1 MGIDVIVPVY
11 NREKFIKECIESV
24 LNQTYSDW
32 KLILVD
38 DGSVDQS
45 GSICD
50 EYAKN
55 DGRISVIHQRN
66 SGVSAARN
74 NGILHSKNEFLC
86 FLDSDDFYE
95 PNALEI
101 MASALKDNNVDA
113 AFFNMKNVYSG
124 KIMLKPSRLKKGTYS
139 FDDICDI
146 LIDDGTLTGI
156 LLGSTCAAIYKR
168 SVIEE
173 FEISFDKDITLNEDG
188 LFNINYITKCGPIYY
203 NGDEHIYCYRQW
215 KTEKKD
221 KELEYNPAFEMVNS
235 VIKSVYENTNCDYDK
250 LEKQMELRKISIA
263 FWNIHTI
270 STSKKSFFYCYKF
283 VRLILKEYNGKKG
296 YSYISVNAS
305 RPKKIILFFMK
316 RRLSFCLTLLIKVI
330 IPLVFKR

>member
-11 NREKFIKECIESV
+11 NREKYIGECIESV

-38 DGSVDQS
+38 DGSTDAS
-45 GSICD
+45 ESICN
-50 EYAKN
+50 EYAKK
-55 DGRISVIHQRN
+55 DSRIFVIHQKN

-74 NGILHSKNEFLC
+74 TGIVHSDNDFLC
-86 FLDSDDFYE
+86 FLDSDDLYE

-101 MASALKDNNVDA
+101 MVSTLNDNNVDA
-113 AFFNMKNVYSG
+113 AFFNMKNVYSD
-124 KIMLKPSRLKKGTYS
+124 KTILKPARLKKGKYS
-139 FDDICDI
+139 FNDICDI

-168 SVIEE
+168 NVIEQ
-173 FEISFDKDITLNEDG
+173 FDLNFDKEIIVNEDG
-188 LFNINYITKCGPIYY
+188 LFNINYITNCDSIYY

-221 KELEYNPAFEMVNS
+221 TELKYNPNFDKATDAIISIYKNIEF
-235 VIKSVYENTNCDYDK
+235 DYK
-250 LEKQMELRKISIA
+250 RLEKQMELRKISIA

-270 STSKKSFFYCYKF
+270 AKSKKSFFSCYKF
-283 VRLILKEYNGKKG
+283 VRFILKEHNSKQGYN
-296 YSYISVNAS
+296 YISANTS
-305 RPKKIILFFMK
+305 GPKKIILFFMK
-316 RRLSFCLTLLIKVI
+316 RRLCMCLTFLIKMI